1 MAEEFLSLK
10 TKIICPNWRE
20 VAAFYREHFAM
31 ETVEEWDEAD
41 DQGVILAFP
50 GRCEALL
57 EIYDGPASDLGGISL
72 QFRVEDV
79 DAFAAGL
86 HSSIDRDGPTDRPW
100 GARYL
105 TLADPAGVRIVVYSG
120 GW

>member
-1 MAEEFLSLK
+1 MEKMLSLK

-20 VAAFYREHFAM
+20 TAAFYQAQFGM
-31 ETVEEWDEAD
+31 EVVEEWDEAD
-41 DQGVILAFP
+41 DKGVILAWP
-50 GRCEALL
+50 GRREALI
-57 EIYDGPASDLGGISL
+57 EIYHGPGHELGGISL
-72 QFRVEDV
+72 QFRVDDV

-86 HSSIDRDGPTDRPW
+86 DPRIARDGPSDRPW

-105 TLADPAGVRIVVYSG
+105 SFDDPAGVRIIVYSG

>member
-1 MAEEFLSLK
+1 MERMLSLK
-10 TKIICPNWRE
+10 TKIICPNWRD
-20 VAAFYREHFAM
+20 VAAFYQGHFDM
-31 ETVEEWDEAD
+31 EVVEEWDETND
-41 DQGVILAFP
+41 KGVILGFP
-50 GRCEALL
+50 GRREALL
-57 EIYDGPASDLGGISL
+57 ELYDGPASDLRGISL

-86 HSSIDRDGPTDRPW
+86 DPSIGRDGPSDRPW

-105 TLADPAGVRIVVYSG
+105 IFADPAGVRIVVYSG

>member
-1 MAEEFLSLK
+1 MEAILSLK
-10 TKIICPNWRE
+10 TKVICPNWGE
-20 VAAFYREHFAM
+20 VAAFYREHFGM
-31 ETVEEWDEAD
+31 ETVEEWDEAED
-41 DQGVILAFP
+41 KGVILAFP
-50 GRCEALL
+50 DRREVLL
-57 EIYDGPASDLGGISL
+57 ELYDGPASDLGGVSL

-86 HSSIDRDGPTDRPW
+86 DPRIERNGPEDRPW

-105 TLADPAGVRIVVYSG
+105 ILADPAGVRIVVYSG